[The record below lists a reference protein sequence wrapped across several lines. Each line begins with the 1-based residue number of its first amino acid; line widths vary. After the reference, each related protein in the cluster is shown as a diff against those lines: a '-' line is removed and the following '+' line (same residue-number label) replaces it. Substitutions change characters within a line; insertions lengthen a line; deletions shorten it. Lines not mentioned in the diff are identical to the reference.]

1 MFRTLAGTSL
11 VWLVVATLH
20 VAAQEPAGTPGVTVV
35 RAATARVST
44 PRILPGTRAD
54 VFATIQGNALTST
67 NGSLP
72 AASVRLRD
80 ARIGQIVETQVTDSA
95 GLFTFGSLD
104 PGSYIVEIV
113 GGQDQASVL
122 AASQV
127 LNVGAGEAV
136 SAVVKLPFRIQP
148 LAGILGNSTP
158 SAVAIT
164 SQAAA
169 SGVLATRVSGTATCE
184 NLQ

>member
-1 MFRTLAGTSL
+1 MFRTFAGTSL
-11 VWLVVATLH
+11 VWLAVATLH
-20 VAAQEPAGTPGVTVV
+20 VAAQEPAGTPGATVA
-35 RAATARVST
+35 RATTARVST
-44 PRILPGTRAD
+44 PRILPGTRAN
-54 VFATIQGNALTST
+54 VFGTIRGNALTSS

-72 AASVRLRD
+72 TTSVRLRD
-80 ARIGQIVETQVTDSA
+80 ARIGQIVETQLTDSS
-95 GLFTFGSLD
+95 GLFTFDSLD

-136 SAVVKLPFRIQP
+136 SAVVKLPFRIP
-148 LAGILGNSTP
+148 PFAGILGHSTP
-158 SAVAIT
+158 SAAAVT

-169 SGVLATRVSGTATCE
+169 SGLLAARVSGTATCE

>member
-1 MFRTLAGTSL
+1 MSRTFVGTGLA
-11 VWLVVATLH
+11 WLLVATLH
-20 VAAQEPAGTPGVTVV
+20 VSAQQPGSTAGSLVARATPG
-35 RAATARVST
+35 RATT
-44 PRILPGTRAD
+44 PRILPGTRPD

-67 NGSLP
+67 NNSLSN
-72 AASVRLRD
+72 AAVRLRD
-80 ARIGQIVETQVTDSA
+80 ARIGQIVEAQVTDSS
-95 GLFTFGSLD
+95 GLFAFDSLD
-104 PGSYIVEIV
+104 PGSYIVEII
-113 GGQDQASVL
+113 GQDQSSVL

-148 LAGILGNSTP
+148 LAGILGNSVP
-158 SAVAIT
+158 SAAAVT

-184 NLQ
+184 TLQ

>member
-11 VWLVVATLH
+11 ISLVVATLP
-20 VAAQEPAGTPGVTVV
+20 VAAQGPAGTPGLTVA
-35 RAATARVST
+35 RATTARVSV
-44 PRILPGTRAD
+44 PRMLPGTRAD

-67 NGSLP
+67 NGALLN
-72 AASVRLRD
+72 AFVRLRD
-80 ARIGQIVETQVTDSA
+80 ARMGRIIETQVTDNS
-95 GLFTFGSLD
+95 GLFAFRSVD

-113 GGQDQASVL
+113 GEDRTSVL

-127 LNVGAGEAV
+127 LNADAGEAV
-136 SAVVKLPFRIQP
+136 SAVVKLPFRIP
-148 LAGILGNSTP
+148 PFAGILGNSTP
-158 SAVAIT
+158 SATAVA

-169 SGVLATRVSGTATCE
+169 SGVMATRISGTATCE